1 MKHDL
6 SRRDFV
12 LALLAATAAPIAVT
26 HGDVPAGSAR
36 YLIELLAFRPPG
48 AAPKVYPVPDI
59 SSVGSIPGRIE
70 PLTATDYQMTAA
82 ATALASKGGYRVL
95 GHAAW
100 AAIVPPN
107 GRTTTHLEEVLPSGS
122 PLSGLLAIQRSQYLF
137 LGLEV
142 DYATGDQTYGLREK
156 RRIKFGERHYFDHP
170 AFGLIAL
177 VTPGK
182 GTPAVD

>member
-1 MKHDL
+1 MTHDL

-12 LALLAATAAPIAVT
+12 LALLAASAAPMGVA

-48 AAPKVYPVPDI
+48 AAPKAYPVPEI
-59 SSVGSIPGRIE
+59 TSPASIAGRIE
-70 PLTATDYQMTAA
+70 ALTATEYQLTAA
-82 ATALASKGGYRVL
+82 AAALTAKGGYHVL
-95 GHAAW
+95 GHSAW

-107 GRTTTHLEEVLPSGS
+107 GRTTTHLDDVLPGGS
-122 PLSGLLAIQRSQYLF
+122 PLSGILAIQRSQYLF

-142 DYATGDQTYGLREK
+142 DYATAGQTYGVREK

-170 AFGLIAL
+170 AFGMIAL

-182 GTPAVD
+182 GTAAVD